1 MPRVSPNRL
10 VLAVA
15 ALAVVAVAG
24 FAAVVSYSHF
34 FSLGRMHGQDGT
46 SARLTPLS
54 VDLLIL
60 AASLVLLWA
69 ARNNVDAPWPIRA
82 VLVASVLATVAGNV
96 ADGLADGWM
105 AALLNGWPGAAFVA
119 AIEIL
124 MWLVRAARA
133 IALGKP
139 AEHSPG
145 AAPEPDGLAA
155 AMAAYAATVVAGN
168 PLSRNQLQERFR
180 LTRAEAAKVCTP
192 EPPAGAS
199 PTSPGKTAPAGPEL
213 NGSGSH
219 G

>member
-133 IALGKP
+133 VALGKT
-139 AEHSPG
+139 AGHGSVV
-145 AAPEPDGLAA
+145 APEPDGLAA
-155 AMAAYAATVVAGN
+155 AMAAYAATAAAGN

-192 EPPAGAS
+192 EHPAGAALPS
-199 PTSPGKTAPAGPEL
+199 PNATVPAGL